1 MKGGQNKGRGKGGG
15 DKDRGGWAER
25 TKVLVGY
32 ILGSK
37 WAEASQLSAE
47 FWNSWPGKCQRLMY
61 LVISGKQDEA
71 IEYATE
77 IEGQMMAALGHGHG
91 RLPGHRPF

>member
-1 MKGGQNKGRGKGGG
+1 
-15 DKDRGGWAER
+15 
-25 TKVLVGY
+25 
-32 ILGSK
+32 
-37 WAEASQLSAE
+37 
-47 FWNSWPGKCQRLMY
+47 MY

-71 IEYATE
+71 IEYAAE

>member
-37 WAEASQLSAE
+37 WVEASQLSAE
-47 FWNSWPGKCQRLMY
+47 FWNSWPGKCQRLMMH
-61 LVISGKQDEA
+61 VINHDREA
-71 IEYATE
+71 AMAYANE
-77 IEGQMMAALGHGHG
+77 IDGQLQAPVQHWYG
-91 RLPGHRPF
+91 R